1 VRVYL
6 VRHSVPKVP
15 DPDDPNPDP
24 GLSDE
29 GRGYVQNLA
38 QWMLDKDEV
47 PNVIFASPK
56 ARTQETAEILRDAF
70 GLPEVVTKGSIGPQV
85 ITKGSIGPQMSI
97 TKLLTK
103 VANDRAMTRV
113 MIVSHH
119 ETIGQGLRVLDVP
132 NHPDP
137 LAQSELRV
145 MKVKRK
151 DVSWKEHCR
160 ILPSELGGWDHY

>member
-6 VRHSVPKVP
+6 VRHSVPEPP
-15 DPDDPNPDP
+15 DPDDPAPDP
-24 GLSDE
+24 GLNDE
-29 GRGYVQNLA
+29 GREYVQNLA

-70 GLPEVVTKGSIGPQV
+70 GLAEVV
-85 ITKGSIGPQMSI
+85 TKGSIGPQMSI

-151 DVSWKEHCR
+151 DVSWQEHCR
-160 ILPSELGGWDHY
+160 VLPSELGGWDHY